1 MEMALV
7 GWSLALTVLLVVG
20 VVWVFDLQGRLRGL
34 ESRLERF
41 LHHEGEEGSGVPS
54 GPLSAHLSR
63 MNVKTERLSRQ
74 AEGMERTLLHTVQGV
89 GMVRYS
95 AFEDTGGDQSFS
107 LALVDGRGDGI
118 VLSALYGREETRVY
132 GKPVES
138 WASNRSLTVEEE
150 GALREA
156 RQRVNPDLD

>member
-1 MEMALV
+1 MEIALV
-7 GWSLALTVLLVVG
+7 GWSLALTVLVAVG
-20 VVWVFDLQGRLRGL
+20 VLWVLDLQGRLRGL
-34 ESRLERF
+34 EGRF
-41 LHHEGEEGSGVPS
+41 EHLRYQEGEEASKIPT

-63 MNVKTERLSRQ
+63 MNVKTERLARQ
-74 AEGMERTLLHTVQGV
+74 AEAMERTLLRTVQGV

-107 LALVDGRGDGI
+107 LALVDPEGDGI

-132 GKPVES
+132 AKPVTS

-150 GALREA
+150 GALQEA
-156 RQRVNPDLD
+156 RRRVNPDLG